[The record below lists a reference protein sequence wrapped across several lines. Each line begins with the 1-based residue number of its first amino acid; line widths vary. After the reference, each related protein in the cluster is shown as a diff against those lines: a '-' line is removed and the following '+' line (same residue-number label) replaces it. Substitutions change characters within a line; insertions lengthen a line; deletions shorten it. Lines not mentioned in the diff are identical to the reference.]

1 MQNSA
6 GVCRAGA
13 AALDLAYVAA
23 GRLDAFWEMGLAPWD
38 MAAGAL
44 MIQEAG
50 GLVGNLSGDGDYLE
64 SGDIAAATPKV
75 FPPLLAALNA

>member
-1 MQNSA
+1 MQGSA
-6 GVCRAGA
+6 GVRRAGA

-44 MIQEAG
+44 MVQEAG
-50 GLVGNLSGDGDYLE
+50 GLVGNLAGEPGWLE
-64 SGDIAAATPKV
+64 SGDIAAATPRV
-75 FPPLLAALNA
+75 FPQLLEMLR